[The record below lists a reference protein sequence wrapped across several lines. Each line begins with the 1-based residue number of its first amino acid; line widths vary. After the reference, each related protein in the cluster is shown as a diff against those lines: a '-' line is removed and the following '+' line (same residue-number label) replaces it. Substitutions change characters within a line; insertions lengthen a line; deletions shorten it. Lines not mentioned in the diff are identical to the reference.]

1 MNGAVCLL
9 VIGEL
14 GEAGRNS
21 LQSIQNLNPKR
32 ICIAANRAGSAW
44 IRESI
49 PLALAERMCF
59 HPEVT
64 DNFEF
69 KEFEMK
75 SEYSVYRSQDFRI
88 LTLLKWDLLIE
99 SMKLHTETNAVLFSD
114 LDVYWVRDPE
124 VVVSQ
129 LIESSSL
136 LYVQDDSS
144 KARPSWCCTG
154 VMFWKNDLES
164 IVEIEKA
171 RAQHKREIEIG
182 RFQDDE
188 DTFNQIISAPYCT
201 LRFERL
207 SQEEFLVGRNFDK
220 VVLISRIRKKIYC
233 FHANYLT
240 GLDRKYKSLDAMK
253 KFFENGKFPW
263 RELTHFFIESK
274 LRRVRMSIKR
284 RLRWN

>member
-14 GEAGRNS
+14 GEAGRVS
-21 LQSIQNLNPKR
+21 LQSIQNLNPNR
-32 ICIAANRAGSAW
+32 ICIAANSAGSVW

-49 PLALAERMCF
+49 PLTLAERMCF
-59 HPEVT
+59 HSDVT

-69 KEFEMK
+69 KEFQLK
-75 SEYSVYRSQDFRI
+75 SEYSEYRSQDFRI

-99 SMKLHTETNAVLFSD
+99 SMKAHPEARTVLFSD
-114 LDVYWVRDPE
+114 LDVYWVRDPQE
-124 VVVSQ
+124 VASQ
-129 LIESSSL
+129 LIESKSL

-154 VMFWKNDLES
+154 VMFWRNATES
-164 IVEIEKA
+164 IVQIEKA
-171 RAQHKREIEIG
+171 RGQHKHEIEIG
-182 RFQDDE
+182 KFQDDE
-188 DTFNQIISAPYCT
+188 DTFNQIISAPYST

-207 SQEEFLVGRNFDK
+207 SQEEFLVGRNFGK
-220 VVLISRIRKKIYC
+220 VILASGIKSKIFC

-240 GLDRKYKSLDAMK
+240 GLDRKFKSLDAMV

-263 RELTHFFIESK
+263 RELLLFFVEPK

-284 RLRWN
+284 RLS